1 MVGARAPDS
10 GKEEILGSEG
20 VVCTPK
26 ASRGLSFQ
34 TPPLYPN
41 SPCPRVAL
49 AQHVPVRTGLRAGM
63 GVCPAMPPPWSD
75 LTRRRAFSFCLK
87 ARAALTSR
95 NVSRTLPT
103 PERAVLLAVASRARG
118 VWAGTARAGVGDAPC
133 TWQRLGVLVR
143 AAAGLSGRE
152 GALAGPRAV
161 FSVYF
166 FQSTQLTF

>member
-1 MVGARAPDS
+1 M
-10 GKEEILGSEG
+10 
-20 VVCTPK
+20 
-26 ASRGLSFQ
+26 
-34 TPPLYPN
+34 
-41 SPCPRVAL
+41 

-75 LTRRRAFSFCLK
+75 LTRRRTFSFCLK

-118 VWAGTARAGVGDAPC
+118 VRAGTAQAGVGDAPC

-143 AAAGLSGRE
+143 AAAGLSGRD